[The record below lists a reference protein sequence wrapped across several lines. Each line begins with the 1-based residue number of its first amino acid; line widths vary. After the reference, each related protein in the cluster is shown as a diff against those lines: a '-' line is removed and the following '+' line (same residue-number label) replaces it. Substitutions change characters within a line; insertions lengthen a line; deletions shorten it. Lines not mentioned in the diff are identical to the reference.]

1 MAVLG
6 FLIIMGVALVA
17 YYLFLRKL
25 FNEDRFKLIDD
36 KAGRVPG
43 EKIPAGKPGAAP
55 SDTGPPPGNGRE
67 GENG

>member
-1 MAVLG
+1 MAILG

-43 EKIPAGKPGAAP
+43 ENIPAGEPEAVP
-55 SDTGPPPGNGRE
+55 SDTGPPPGNGKD
-67 GENG
+67 GGNA